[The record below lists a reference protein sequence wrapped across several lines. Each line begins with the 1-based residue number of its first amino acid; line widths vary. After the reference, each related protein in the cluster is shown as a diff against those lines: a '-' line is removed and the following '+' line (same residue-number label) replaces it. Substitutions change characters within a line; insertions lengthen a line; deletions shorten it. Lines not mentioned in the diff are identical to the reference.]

1 MQWLKNRFRQLRA
14 AEWVLFVVGGLLFLW
29 CTPAAALVC
38 NAGTV
43 LGMGLGL
50 FLMLFALF
58 FRPIWWSTAAKRAL
72 RAALIVFC
80 AVCLL
85 FTSVAAAIGGRMVAA
100 AFTAP
105 HAGEEA
111 TLVVLGCYVRGT
123 KVEKSL
129 RRRLE
134 AALAYLQENPDARAV
149 LCGGQ
154 GKGEDI
160 TEAQA
165 EYEWL
170 TARGIDSTRL
180 YLEDTSENTKQN
192 LANAA
197 QIIARENLPRRVV
210 IATQFYHEYR
220 AFLYAKAAGLDPAAK
235 SASCGFFEAPT
246 YFIREI
252 AGVMKYLIL
261 DR

>member
-1 MQWLKNRFRQLRA
+1 MQWLKSRFRQLRA
-14 AEWVLFVVGGLLFLW
+14 AEWVLFAVGGLLFLW
-29 CTPAAALVC
+29 CTPVVSLVC

-43 LGMGLGL
+43 LGMGFGF

-58 FRPIWWSTAAKRAL
+58 FRPLWLRAAVKRAL
-72 RAALIVFC
+72 RAALIAFC

-100 AFTAP
+100 AFTVPRAE
-105 HAGEEA
+105 EEA

-134 AALAYLQENPDARAV
+134 AALVYLRENPDARAV

-170 TARGIDSTRL
+170 TARGIDGARL

-235 SASCGFFEAPT
+235 SAPCGFFEAPT

>member
-1 MQWLKNRFRQLRA
+1 MQWLKSRFWKLRA
-14 AEWVLFVVGGLLFLW
+14 AEWVLFAGGGLLFLW
-29 CTPAAALVC
+29 CTPVASLVC

-58 FRPIWWSTAAKRAL
+58 FRPLWRCTASKRAL

-105 HAGEEA
+105 RVGEEA

-134 AALAYLQENPDARAV
+134 AALSYLRENPDARAV

-170 TARGIDSTRL
+170 TVRGIDGARL

-192 LANAA
+192 LSNAA

-235 SASCGFFEAPT
+235 SAPCGFFEAPT